1 MKRSNLIL
9 LYKRCYLNYYIY
21 YIYINWNKKIIK
33 SKLRH
38 RVIEPGSAVWQ
49 SGEVTIKPRRLD
61 IHDEQF
67 LEYL

>member
-33 SKLRH
+33 LKLRH
-38 RVIEPGSAVWQ
+38 RGIEPGSAVWQ
-49 SGEVTIKPRRLD
+49 SREVTIKPRRLD
-61 IHDEQF
+61 IHVEQF